1 MGITK
6 KIKILFFLLPV
17 LIYAQENNLETTTS
31 FVVDTIIHKVQR
43 KQNLYL
49 ISKIYKV
56 KVEDIKKYNPQ
67 VKGSRLSRKMLLYI
81 PVIRKVESKIVE
93 LPKKQDSKN
102 LLIKNLDFLSVNLID
117 SVLKKRSIKIALLAP
132 FKLDQ
137 IQLDSIEN
145 SKVFLKNLNLTTI
158 SLDFYSGAIT
168 ALNEVKKNGI
178 DFELEVIDT
187 KNDSNAIKDLLQQ
200 IKVEDF
206 DFIIGPLIPRNINQV
221 SNNSI
226 KSKTPIVS
234 PLSSKE
240 IDIIENVVQ
249 SMPSKSNQRDRM
261 FSHVD
266 SLIIDNPDPCVMIIF
281 DNNNISIKDKLVKR
295 FPYAELINTDNNN
308 GYVDPEIT
316 DSLLV
321 STKKNFVFLES
332 ENLNII
338 TSVSSLLNSQISDE
352 RKISM
357 MTTFR
362 SDVYE
367 NENISFEHLG
377 NLNFTYPSYY
387 MPVYDNEKINIF
399 NGIYLKEFGK
409 RPNKIAIRG
418 YDITL
423 DLVLRVATKKK
434 FIKSV
439 EIGETKYL
447 QNKFN
452 YVPVNKGFINKSIY
466 LIKHEK
472 LNIVELNNNND

>member
-17 LIYAQENNLETTTS
+17 LIYAQENNPEMTS
-31 FVVDTIIHKVQR
+31 SYVVDTLIHKVQR

-49 ISKIYKV
+49 ISKIYKIT
-56 KVEDIKKYNPQ
+56 VEEIKKYNPQ
-67 VKGSRLSRKMLLYI
+67 IKGSRLSRKMLLNI
-81 PVIRKVESKIVE
+81 PVIRKVESKIIA
-93 LPKKQDSKN
+93 LSKKEDSQN
-102 LLIKNLDFLSVNLID
+102 FVIKKLDFISVNLMD
-117 SVLKKRSIKIALLAP
+117 SVLRKKSIKIALLAP

-137 IQLDSIEN
+137 IQLDSIKD
-145 SKVFLKNLNLTTI
+145 SKLFLKNLNLTTI

-168 ALNEVKKNGI
+168 ALNKARKIGI
-178 DFELEVIDT
+178 DFYMEVLDT
-187 KNDSNAIKDLLQQ
+187 KNDFNAISNILEQ

-221 SNNSI
+221 SNKSI
-226 KSKTPIVS
+226 KSRTPIVS

-240 IDIIENVVQ
+240 IDVIENVVQ
-249 SMPSKSNQRDRM
+249 SMPSKSNQRDKM
-261 FSHVD
+261 FSHLD
-266 SLIIDNPDPCVMIIF
+266 SLIIDNPDPCVMIIY
-281 DNNNISIKDKLVKR
+281 DNKNIIVKDKLLKR

-308 GYVDPEIT
+308 GYVNPEIT

-321 STKKNFVFLES
+321 STKNNFVFLES

-338 TSVSSLLNSQISDE
+338 TSVSSLLNSQISVE

-387 MPVYDNEKINIF
+387 MPVYDNEKINLF
-399 NGIYLKEFGK
+399 NSSYLEEFGK

-423 DLVLRVATKKK
+423 DLVLRVANKKK
-434 FIKSV
+434 FVKSV
-439 EIGETKYL
+439 EMGETEYL

-452 YVPVNKGFINKSIY
+452 YFPLNKGFINKSIY

-472 LNIVELNNNND
+472 LNIIELK

>member
-17 LIYAQENNLETTTS
+17 LIYAQENNPEMTS
-31 FVVDTIIHKVQR
+31 SYVVDTLIHKVQR

-49 ISKIYKV
+49 ISKIYKITI
-56 KVEDIKKYNPQ
+56 EEIKKYNPQ
-67 VKGSRLSRKMLLYI
+67 IKGSRLSRKMLLNI
-81 PVIRKVESKIVE
+81 PVIRKVESKIIA
-93 LPKKQDSKN
+93 LSKKEDSQN
-102 LLIKNLDFLSVNLID
+102 FVIKKLDFISVNLMD
-117 SVLKKRSIKIALLAP
+117 SVLRKKSIKIALLAP

-137 IQLDSIEN
+137 IQLDSIKD
-145 SKVFLKNLNLTTI
+145 SKLFLKNLNLTTI

-168 ALNEVKKNGI
+168 ALNEARKIGI
-178 DFELEVIDT
+178 DFYMEVLDT
-187 KNDSNAIKDLLQQ
+187 KNDVNAISNILEQ

-221 SNNSI
+221 SNKSI
-226 KSKTPIVS
+226 KSRTPIVS

-240 IDIIENVVQ
+240 IDVIENVVQ
-249 SMPSKSNQRDRM
+249 SMPSKSNQRDKM
-261 FSHVD
+261 FSHLD
-266 SLIIDNPDPCVMIIF
+266 SLIIDNPDPCVMIIY
-281 DNNNISIKDKLVKR
+281 DNKNIIVKDKLLKR

-308 GYVDPEIT
+308 GYVNPEIT

-321 STKKNFVFLES
+321 STKNNFVFLES

-338 TSVSSLLNSQISDE
+338 TSVSSLLNSQISVE

-387 MPVYDNEKINIF
+387 MPVYDNEKINLF
-399 NGIYLKEFGK
+399 NSSYLEEFGK

-423 DLVLRVATKKK
+423 DLVLRVANKKK
-434 FIKSV
+434 FVKSV
-439 EIGETKYL
+439 EMGETEYL

-452 YVPVNKGFINKSIY
+452 YFPLNKGFINKSIY

-472 LNIVELNNNND
+472 LNIIELK

>member
-17 LIYAQENNLETTTS
+17 LIYAQENNPEMTS
-31 FVVDTIIHKVQR
+31 SYVVDTLIHKVQR

-49 ISKIYKV
+49 ISKIYKIT
-56 KVEDIKKYNPQ
+56 VEEIKKYNPQ
-67 VKGSRLSRKMLLYI
+67 IKGSRLSRKMLLNI
-81 PVIRKVESKIVE
+81 PVIRKVESKIIA
-93 LPKKQDSKN
+93 LSKKEDSQN
-102 LLIKNLDFLSVNLID
+102 FVIKKLDFISVNLMD
-117 SVLKKRSIKIALLAP
+117 SVLRKKSIKIALLAP

-137 IQLDSIEN
+137 IQLDSIKD
-145 SKVFLKNLNLTTI
+145 SKLFLKNLNLTTI

-168 ALNEVKKNGI
+168 ALNEARKIGI
-178 DFELEVIDT
+178 DFYMEVLDT
-187 KNDSNAIKDLLQQ
+187 KNDVNAISNILEQ

-221 SNNSI
+221 SNKSI
-226 KSKTPIVS
+226 KSRTPIVS

-240 IDIIENVVQ
+240 IDVIENVVQ
-249 SMPSKSNQRDRM
+249 SMPSKSNQRDKM
-261 FSHVD
+261 FSHLD
-266 SLIIDNPDPCVMIIF
+266 SLIIDNPDPCVMIIY
-281 DNNNISIKDKLVKR
+281 DNKNIIVKDKLLKR

-308 GYVDPEIT
+308 GYVNPEIT

-321 STKKNFVFLES
+321 STKNNFVFLES

-338 TSVSSLLNSQISDE
+338 TSVSSLLNSQISVE

-387 MPVYDNEKINIF
+387 MPVYNNKKINLF
-399 NGIYLKEFGK
+399 NSSYLEEFGK

-423 DLVLRVATKKK
+423 DLVLRVANKKK
-434 FIKSV
+434 FVKSV
-439 EIGETKYL
+439 EMGETEYL

-452 YVPVNKGFINKSIY
+452 YFPLNKGFINKSIY

-472 LNIVELNNNND
+472 LNIIELK

>member
-17 LIYAQENNLETTTS
+17 LIYAQENNPEMTS
-31 FVVDTIIHKVQR
+31 SYVVDTLIHKVQR

-49 ISKIYKV
+49 ISKIYKITI
-56 KVEDIKKYNPQ
+56 EEIKKYNPQ
-67 VKGSRLSRKMLLYI
+67 IKGSRLSRKMLLNI
-81 PVIRKVESKIVE
+81 PVIRKVESKIIA
-93 LPKKQDSKN
+93 LSKKEDSQN
-102 LLIKNLDFLSVNLID
+102 FVIKKLDFISVNLMD
-117 SVLKKRSIKIALLAP
+117 SVLRKKSIKIALLAP

-137 IQLDSIEN
+137 IQLDSIKD
-145 SKVFLKNLNLTTI
+145 SKLFLKNLNLTTI

-168 ALNEVKKNGI
+168 ALNKARKIGI
-178 DFELEVIDT
+178 DFYMEVLDT
-187 KNDSNAIKDLLQQ
+187 KNDVNAISNILEQ

-221 SNNSI
+221 SNKSI
-226 KSKTPIVS
+226 KSRTPIVS

-240 IDIIENVVQ
+240 IDVIENVVQ
-249 SMPSKSNQRDRM
+249 SMPSKSNQRDKM
-261 FSHVD
+261 FSHLD
-266 SLIIDNPDPCVMIIF
+266 SLIIDNPDPCVMIIY
-281 DNNNISIKDKLVKR
+281 DNKNIIVKDKLLKR

-308 GYVDPEIT
+308 GYVNPEIT

-321 STKKNFVFLES
+321 STKNNFVFLES

-338 TSVSSLLNSQISDE
+338 TSVSSLLNSQISVE

-387 MPVYDNEKINIF
+387 MPVYDNEKINLF
-399 NGIYLKEFGK
+399 NSSYLEEFGK

-423 DLVLRVATKKK
+423 DLVLRVANKKK
-434 FIKSV
+434 FVKSV
-439 EIGETKYL
+439 EMGETEYL

-452 YVPVNKGFINKSIY
+452 YFPLNKGFINKSIY

-472 LNIVELNNNND
+472 LNIIELK

>member
-17 LIYAQENNLETTTS
+17 LIYAQENNPEMTS
-31 FVVDTIIHKVQR
+31 SYVVDTLIHKVQR

-49 ISKIYKV
+49 ISKIYKIT
-56 KVEDIKKYNPQ
+56 VEEIKKYNPQ
-67 VKGSRLSRKMLLYI
+67 IKGSRLSRKMLLNI
-81 PVIRKVESKIVE
+81 PVIRKVESKIIA
-93 LPKKQDSKN
+93 LSKKEDSQN
-102 LLIKNLDFLSVNLID
+102 FVIKKLDFISVNLMD
-117 SVLKKRSIKIALLAP
+117 SVLRKKSIKIALLAP

-137 IQLDSIEN
+137 IQLDSIKD
-145 SKVFLKNLNLTTI
+145 SKLFLKNLNLTTI

-168 ALNEVKKNGI
+168 ALNEARKIGI
-178 DFELEVIDT
+178 DFYMEVLDT
-187 KNDSNAIKDLLQQ
+187 KNDVNAISNILEQ

-221 SNNSI
+221 SNKSI
-226 KSKTPIVS
+226 KSRTPIVS

-240 IDIIENVVQ
+240 IDVIENVVQ
-249 SMPSKSNQRDRM
+249 SMPSKSNQRDKM
-261 FSHVD
+261 FSHLD
-266 SLIIDNPDPCVMIIF
+266 SLIIDNPDPCVMIIY
-281 DNNNISIKDKLVKR
+281 DNKNIIVKDKLLKR

-308 GYVDPEIT
+308 GYVNPEIT

-321 STKKNFVFLES
+321 STKNNFVFLES

-338 TSVSSLLNSQISDE
+338 TSVSSLLNSQISVE

-387 MPVYDNEKINIF
+387 MPVYDNEKINLF
-399 NGIYLKEFGK
+399 NSSYLEEFGK

-423 DLVLRVATKKK
+423 DLVLRVANKKK
-434 FIKSV
+434 FVKSV
-439 EIGETKYL
+439 EMGETEYL

-452 YVPVNKGFINKSIY
+452 YFPLNKGFINKSIY

-472 LNIVELNNNND
+472 LNIIELK

>member
-17 LIYAQENNLETTTS
+17 LIYAQENNPEMTS
-31 FVVDTIIHKVQR
+31 SYVVDTLIHKVQR

-49 ISKIYKV
+49 ISKIYKITI
-56 KVEDIKKYNPQ
+56 EEIKKYNPQ
-67 VKGSRLSRKMLLYI
+67 IKGSRLSRKMLLNI
-81 PVIRKVESKIVE
+81 PVIRKVESKIIA
-93 LPKKQDSKN
+93 LSKKEDSQN
-102 LLIKNLDFLSVNLID
+102 FVIKKLDFISVNLMD
-117 SVLKKRSIKIALLAP
+117 SVLRKKSIKIALLAP

-137 IQLDSIEN
+137 IQLDSIKD
-145 SKVFLKNLNLTTI
+145 SKLFLKNLNLTTI

-168 ALNEVKKNGI
+168 ALNEARKIGI
-178 DFELEVIDT
+178 DFYMEVLDT
-187 KNDSNAIKDLLQQ
+187 KNDVNAISNILEQ

-221 SNNSI
+221 SNKSI
-226 KSKTPIVS
+226 KSRTPIVS

-240 IDIIENVVQ
+240 IDVIENVVQ
-249 SMPSKSNQRDRM
+249 SMPSKSNQRDKM
-261 FSHVD
+261 FSHLD
-266 SLIIDNPDPCVMIIF
+266 SLIIDNPDPCVMIIY
-281 DNNNISIKDKLVKR
+281 DNKNIIVKDKLLKR

-321 STKKNFVFLES
+321 STKNNFVFLES

-338 TSVSSLLNSQISDE
+338 TSVSSLLNSQISVE

-387 MPVYDNEKINIF
+387 MPVYNNKKINLF
-399 NGIYLKEFGK
+399 NSSYLEEFGK

-423 DLVLRVATKKK
+423 DLVLRVANKKK
-434 FIKSV
+434 FVKSV
-439 EIGETKYL
+439 EMGETEYL

-452 YVPVNKGFINKSIY
+452 YFPLNKGFINKSIY

-472 LNIVELNNNND
+472 LNIIELK